1 MKDGASRKKP
11 SPRDIRAHKR
21 AQGKDPF
28 RSEIKQPMSNEEN
41 PLKMV
46 VAPPNQESLDSAC
59 KRTEVH
65 PMHVISTA
73 ISPDPLETWPEKQ
86 DVNDIKDM
94 IRLTPDQMKKGYP
107 SSLIIIRDD
116 QSRDRILVPKCQR
129 LRLVVKEHETMLH
142 ESGRRVHH
150 ELVRKYYWPNMA
162 NQIKTICKACQS
174 CQTAK
179 VRRQH
184 LSAAF
189 ELAAKEDLPL
199 PRQAYGI
206 DFYGHTHGEILVALD
221 LCTREVSLW
230 FLPDRKMEGVAKAL
244 LSGLIFQ
251 KGVPLIFVNDE
262 AKEFVDGTVQSMNR
276 YLGIKQITTGGHNPR
291 SNANVERFMQ
301 HLTSCLTK
309 CDDTQ
314 YRNLKVYIQAIAFA
328 HNTAFNSAINCTPF
342 EAGHGLRARTI
353 TEARASPRLQIT
365 AEEGTDLQEPDK
377 DKWESTIFYKVCKLA
392 ERLAED
398 AQRQSQWHKR
408 MNAHNLNQAGK
419 VISDK
424 PLEQGSKVYFY
435 RPPSQQEVIQRG
447 RKAKHL
453 MHYRG
458 PANIIGNVV
467 GRKRQY
473 EFEYNGKR
481 YKRDISMLIPE
492 QTMLEIDVTTLDV
505 TDSRESGAKPK
516 LHVNGDEIREEDLIL
531 CKTELTDTEWYLAEI
546 NKIYSDEIEV
556 VYFTT
561 PAKSAENYIERSFD
575 EKSEN
580 LRSAR
585 FRKTWIIR
593 DGKNAG
599 RGTLKVPFPSN
610 PELRIWKGRLPKS
623 ELNELILATNIKL
636 SPQGYLSKDSID
648 IACKLPISF
657 GSYETIEDEQDH
669 LNSLRQANA
678 LFTYAQRTLCTC
690 AQCALCFTQKQ

>member
-1 MKDGASRKKP
+1 
-11 SPRDIRAHKR
+11 
-21 AQGKDPF
+21 
-28 RSEIKQPMSNEEN
+28 
-41 PLKMV
+41 
-46 VAPPNQESLDSAC
+46 
-59 KRTEVH
+59 
-65 PMHVISTA
+65 
-73 ISPDPLETWPEKQ
+73 
-86 DVNDIKDM
+86 
-94 IRLTPDQMKKGYP
+94 
-107 SSLIIIRDD
+107 
-116 QSRDRILVPKCQR
+116 
-129 LRLVVKEHETMLH
+129 
-142 ESGRRVHH
+142 
-150 ELVRKYYWPNMA
+150 
-162 NQIKTICKACQS
+162 
-174 CQTAK
+174 
-179 VRRQH
+179 
-184 LSAAF
+184 
-189 ELAAKEDLPL
+189 
-199 PRQAYGI
+199 
-206 DFYGHTHGEILVALD
+206 
-221 LCTREVSLW
+221 
-230 FLPDRKMEGVAKAL
+230 MEGVAKAL

-531 CKTELTDTEWYLAEI
+531 CKTELTDTKRYLAEI
-546 NKIYSDEIEV
+546 NKIYSDETEV

-561 PAKSAENYIERSFD
+561 PAKSAENYIDQSIDQRC
-575 EKSEN
+575 EN

-585 FRKTWIIR
+585 FRKT
-593 DGKNAG
+593 
-599 RGTLKVPFPSN
+599 
-610 PELRIWKGRLPKS
+610 
-623 ELNELILATNIKL
+623 
-636 SPQGYLSKDSID
+636 
-648 IACKLPISF
+648 
-657 GSYETIEDEQDH
+657 
-669 LNSLRQANA
+669 
-678 LFTYAQRTLCTC
+678 
-690 AQCALCFTQKQ
+690 

>member
-1 MKDGASRKKP
+1 
-11 SPRDIRAHKR
+11 
-21 AQGKDPF
+21 
-28 RSEIKQPMSNEEN
+28 
-41 PLKMV
+41 
-46 VAPPNQESLDSAC
+46 
-59 KRTEVH
+59 
-65 PMHVISTA
+65 
-73 ISPDPLETWPEKQ
+73 
-86 DVNDIKDM
+86 
-94 IRLTPDQMKKGYP
+94 
-107 SSLIIIRDD
+107 
-116 QSRDRILVPKCQR
+116 
-129 LRLVVKEHETMLH
+129 
-142 ESGRRVHH
+142 
-150 ELVRKYYWPNMA
+150 
-162 NQIKTICKACQS
+162 
-174 CQTAK
+174 
-179 VRRQH
+179 
-184 LSAAF
+184 
-189 ELAAKEDLPL
+189 
-199 PRQAYGI
+199 
-206 DFYGHTHGEILVALD
+206 
-221 LCTREVSLW
+221 
-230 FLPDRKMEGVAKAL
+230 
-244 LSGLIFQ
+244 
-251 KGVPLIFVNDE
+251 
-262 AKEFVDGTVQSMNR
+262 
-276 YLGIKQITTGGHNPR
+276 
-291 SNANVERFMQ
+291 
-301 HLTSCLTK
+301 
-309 CDDTQ
+309 
-314 YRNLKVYIQAIAFA
+314 
-328 HNTAFNSAINCTPF
+328 
-342 EAGHGLRARTI
+342 
-353 TEARASPRLQIT
+353 
-365 AEEGTDLQEPDK
+365 
-377 DKWESTIFYKVCKLA
+377 
-392 ERLAED
+392 
-398 AQRQSQWHKR
+398 

-546 NKIYSDEIEV
+546 NKIYSDEVEV

-561 PAKSAENYIERSFD
+561 PAKTAENYIERSFD

-623 ELNELILATNIKL
+623 ELNELILANNIRL

-648 IACKLPISF
+648 IACKLSISF
-657 GSYETIEDEQDH
+657 GSYETIEDEQEH
-669 LNSLRQANA
+669 LSSLRQANA